1 MGLFGNRERDELK
14 GRLDSTEAELDKAR
28 KELER
33 DRARLEEARKA
44 AKSSLDG
51 LDGVKAKL
59 AEAEGARDRAVEL
72 KAKAEQMGR
81 WLEDRYNQAMASA
94 GTAGKAREED
104 ASKAAEAIAEA
115 ARLRSET
122 ERLRS
127 DVDRLRLELDAA
139 RRDRVEAPRRRPTP
153 EPVPGAPASEDVARL
168 KAAIDNLHRRL
179 AEAEEHLQV
188 TLRKAEHNRRAYL
201 VTQMQLDLA
210 EDKLYLLTTGKPRPV
225 YESPVPG
232 HAERPVAEDVEG
244 YTYADDDSG
253 AATEASLDEP
263 ELAQSPGPSTA
274 DEGPAALEP
283 APEAAAPVEGPGRPE
298 A

>member
-115 ARLRSET
+115 ARLRPET

-127 DVDRLRLELDAA
+127 DVDRLRLELEAA
-139 RRDRVEAPRRRPTP
+139 RRDRAEAPRRRPTP
-153 EPVPGAPASEDVARL
+153 EPVPGAPVPEDVARL

-225 YESPVPG
+225 YESPAPG
-232 HAERPVAEDVEG
+232 HPERPVAEDVEG

-253 AATEASLDEP
+253 AAPEASLDDSES
-263 ELAQSPGPSTA
+263 AASPAPARLGA
-274 DEGPAALEP
+274 DDGPAAP
-283 APEAAAPVEGPGRPE
+283 AEDPGRPE